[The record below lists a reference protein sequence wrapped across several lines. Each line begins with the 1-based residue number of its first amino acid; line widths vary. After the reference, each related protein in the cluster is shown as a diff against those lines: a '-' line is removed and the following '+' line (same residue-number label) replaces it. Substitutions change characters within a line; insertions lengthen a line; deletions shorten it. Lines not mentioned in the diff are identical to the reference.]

1 MFSSVLNKNLNWEI
15 LLIYF
20 FTYFQNCR
28 FKGGVGGGGGEGG
41 GLAREAGSGVFEGFD
56 TPMDTIV

>member
-28 FKGGVGGGGGEGG
+28 FKGVGGGGEGG

>member
-28 FKGGVGGGGGEGG
+28 FKGVGGGVRAGGWQEKRGVVFLR
-41 GLAREAGSGVFEGFD
+41 GLIPQW
-56 TPMDTIV
+56 TL

>member
-28 FKGGVGGGGGEGG
+28 FKGVGGGVGAGGWQVKRGVVFLR
-41 GLAREAGSGVFEGFD
+41 GLIPQW
-56 TPMDTIV
+56 TL

>member
-28 FKGGVGGGGGEGG
+28 FKGGGGGGGGG
-41 GLAREAGSGVFEGFD
+41 GGWQEKRGVVFLRGLILQW
-56 TPMDTIV
+56 TL

>member
-28 FKGGVGGGGGEGG
+28 FKEVKGGGEGG

>member
-28 FKGGVGGGGGEGG
+28 FKEVGGGGGGG
-41 GLAREAGSGVFEGFD
+41 GGGWQEKRGVVFLRGLIPQW
-56 TPMDTIV
+56 TL

>member
-28 FKGGVGGGGGEGG
+28 FKGGVGGGGGRAGG
-41 GLAREAGSGVFEGFD
+41 WQEKRGVVFFRGFIPQW
-56 TPMDTIV
+56 TL

>member
-28 FKGGVGGGGGEGG
+28 FKGGGGGGGG

-56 TPMDTIV
+56 PPMDTIV